1 MPVRMSLMGCTA
13 ASAGIMMRSFYKYF
27 MQEASTIPK
36 KALVLITAG
45 IFYIS
50 NSQNAIIFCLTLG
63 AIVSLYM

>member
-1 MPVRMSLMGCTA
+1 
-13 ASAGIMMRSFYKYF
+13 MMRSFYKYF

-50 NSQNAIIFCLTLG
+50 KSQNAIIFCLTLG